1 MVKQSDIAR
10 ALKNL
15 KPEDT
20 AEAVLRRL
28 LVNGLTGRN
37 WEVYEIVTN
46 WDRPV
51 TAREVA
57 DLTGLQLNAAINI
70 LRRLEKWHLLES
82 TIENDGALS
91 PIEWSVQ

>member
-1 MVKQSDIAR
+1 MVKQSDIAK

-20 AEAVLRRL
+20 AETVLRRL

-37 WEVYEIVTN
+37 WEVYEIVAN
-46 WDRPV
+46 RDNPV
-51 TAREVA
+51 TSREIA

-70 LRRLEKWHLLES
+70 LRRLEKWCLLES
-82 TIENDGALS
+82 TIVNDGALQ
-91 PIEWSVQ
+91 PIEWSIK

>member
-46 WDRPV
+46 RDRPV